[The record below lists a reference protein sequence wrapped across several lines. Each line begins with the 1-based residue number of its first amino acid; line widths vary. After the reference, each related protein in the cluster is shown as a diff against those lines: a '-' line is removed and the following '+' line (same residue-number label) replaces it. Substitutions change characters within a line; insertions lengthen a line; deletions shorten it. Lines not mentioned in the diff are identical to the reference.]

1 MPLTAEKFC
10 EQGEDDMQL
19 GKKGDKLQIESCT
32 LEKQFK
38 RNIESMDGD
47 VVLLTI
53 HPVKDEALWKYYYLY
68 RKNDPSLMIGINPY
82 SYQLEY
88 VEYVRPQRKIRRAR
102 EKREITYSEDG
113 LRLFD
118 EWFDQWHIYI
128 NFEKDFSLEYDGK
141 DLLVFCEDDFTDVV
155 GYRLASNAYVLVSN
169 ENIAGL
175 ILKDLSPDEIK
186 ILESAHAF

>member
-1 MPLTAEKFC
+1 
-10 EQGEDDMQL
+10 MQL

-68 RKNDPSLMIGINPY
+68 RKNDLPLEIGINPY

-155 GYRLASNAYVLVSN
+155 GYRLAPNAYVLVSN